1 MTLPRERQ
9 LAIKNTR
16 IFLLDLM
23 DPKKTPRVPH
33 AIRKEASHCLKH
45 YPTEYDMGEAA
56 ESLERQNEVHPARP
70 RSFTYSTN
78 MMGPWSLDWY
88 RDRNLLKNVW
98 ITVETEEVANR
109 RRMDIGEK
117 YLIEE
122 VTEQYAGGRIDIR
135 GDTESPYGDEYSVPP
150 MLMEDWNAFGDWLWD
165 LETTEQWDYDILISI
180 FEGEVL
186 NGRKIRWADK

>member
-23 DPKKTPRVPH
+23 DPKKTPRVPR

-78 MMGPWSLDWY
+78 MMGPWNLNWY
-88 RDRNLLKNVW
+88 RDRNLLQHVW
-98 ITVETEEVANR
+98 KTVETEETANR
-109 RRMDIGEK
+109 RRLDIGEK

-122 VTEQYAGGRIDIR
+122 VTEHYAGGRIDIR
-135 GDTESPYGDEYSVPP
+135 GDTESPYGDEYSIAP
-150 MLMEDWNAFGDWLWD
+150 MLMEDWIAFGNFLWD
-165 LETTEQWDYDILISI
+165 LETDVQLSYEQLIER
-180 FEGEVL
+180 FELWYGK
-186 NGRKIRWADK
+186 KIRWAK

>member
-1 MTLPRERQ
+1 MTLPRERE

-45 YPTEYDMGEAA
+45 YPTEYDMSEAA
-56 ESLERQNEVHPARP
+56 ESLERQNEAHRSRP

-78 MMGPWSLDWY
+78 MMGPWNLNWY
-88 RDRNLLKNVW
+88 RDRNLLQHVW
-98 ITVETEEVANR
+98 KTVETEETANR